1 MYKTADLH
9 VVETRPLI
17 SPALLHHEVPLTDT
31 AAALV
36 AETRDRIR
44 NILRNEDQRLLVIV
58 GPCSVHDVDAAY
70 EYGKKLAALREQLSD
85 QLEIVMRV
93 YFEKP
98 RTSIGWKGLINDPHL
113 DGSYD
118 INTGLR
124 LARQLL
130 LDLAN
135 LGLPAATELLD
146 PITPQ
151 YIADL
156 ITWTA
161 IGART
166 TESQTHREM
175 ASGLSMP
182 IGFKNNTDG
191 SLQAATNAMLAAS
204 EPHRFLG
211 INHHGL
217 ASIVKTTG
225 NPDTHLVLR
234 GGKQGPNYAAD
245 QVEQATQDL
254 AQSHLN
260 PRVMVDCSHANA
272 NKDHNRQVTVL
283 KEIAQQLD
291 SGSQRLLGVMIE
303 SHLVAG
309 NQAINTDLA
318 QLTYGQS
325 ITDACVD
332 FETTTEMLSM
342 LAQSVRGASKLS
354 VS

>member
-1 MYKTADLH
+1 
-9 VVETRPLI
+9 
-17 SPALLHHEVPLTDT
+17 
-31 AAALV
+31 
-36 AETRDRIR
+36 
-44 NILRNEDQRLLVIV
+44 
-58 GPCSVHDVDAAY
+58 
-70 EYGKKLAALREQLSD
+70 
-85 QLEIVMRV
+85 
-93 YFEKP
+93 
-98 RTSIGWKGLINDPHL
+98 LINDPHL
-113 DGSYD
+113 DNSYD

-130 LDLAN
+130 LDLAH

-156 ITWTA
+156 IAWTA

-191 SLQAATNAMLAAS
+191 SLQAATNAMLAANQ
-204 EPHRFLG
+204 PHRFLG

-234 GGKQGPNYAAD
+234 GGKHGPNYSLEE
-245 QVEQATQDL
+245 VEQAAKDL
-254 AQSHLN
+254 ADHHLN
-260 PRVMVDCSHANA
+260 SRVMVDCSHANA
-272 NKDHNRQVTVL
+272 SKDYHRQVAVL
-283 KEIAQQLD
+283 QEVTQQLE
-291 SGSQRLLGVMIE
+291 SGSQHLLGVMIE

-309 NQAINTDLA
+309 NQSIPEDLS

-332 FETTTEMLSM
+332 FATTTQMLST
-342 LAQSVRGASKLS
+342 LAKVVQGASTLA
-354 VS
+354 VG